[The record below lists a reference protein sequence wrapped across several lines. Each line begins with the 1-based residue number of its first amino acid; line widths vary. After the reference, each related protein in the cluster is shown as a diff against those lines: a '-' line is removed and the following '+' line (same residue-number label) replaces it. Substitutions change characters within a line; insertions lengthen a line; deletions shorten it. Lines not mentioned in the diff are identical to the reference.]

1 MKLYK
6 KTLLF
11 VLAICA
17 FSGFA
22 QRLEDTTS
30 EEETFWKRVRF
41 GGGIQLSIGSSYT
54 AIGVSPSAI
63 YEVSDKF
70 AAGLG
75 VSYLY
80 SKHKLYDTKYNVY
93 GASVLALYNPIK
105 EFQLSTE
112 FEQLNVTEN
121 NGSTKNSY
129 WLPAWYLGAAYSMGR
144 HAAVG
149 IRYDVLY
156 DEDNRNVYDSAFTP
170 FVRIYF

>member
-1 MKLYK
+1 MKQYK
-6 KTLLF
+6 KILLF
-11 VLAICA
+11 VFTICT
-17 FSGFA
+17 FSGFS
-22 QRLEDTTS
+22 QKLEDTTV
-30 EEETFWKRVRF
+30 EEESFWKRVRF

-54 AIGVSPSAI
+54 TIGVSPSAI

-80 SKHKLYDTKYNVY
+80 SKHKLNDIQYNVY
-93 GASVLALYNPIK
+93 GASILGLYNPIK

-112 FEQLNVTEN
+112 FEQLNVVQKYDN
-121 NGSTKNSY
+121 TKDSY

-144 HAAVG
+144 RAAVG

-156 DEDNRNVYDSAFTP
+156 DEEKSIYDSAFTP